1 MRLKAIAIIFG
12 ALVALSLLAHLMA
25 QSADPP
31 LVQASDLTYVGA
43 FRVPAGG
50 DDQHTFNYG
59 GTALQ
64 FDSRDG
70 GLWMVGHAQQQ
81 RAAEISIPTPSAS
94 TSLADLPRA
103 TLIRDFSDLLA
114 GKMGAIGSGEAHI
127 GGILPW
133 GDGLVVS
140 AYLYYDGSGAQQL
153 SHFAVAADGTVSGP
167 YRIGSARAGMV
178 SGYMT
183 PIPPEWQTAFGGPAL
198 TGQCCIP
205 IISRT
210 SFGPSATVFD
220 PSSLSNQSKAVQVVG
235 YPNEHQTL
243 GGYYDTD
250 LSHAFLMATSIGGL
264 VFPPGTRSVLFFGAQ
279 PGSVCYG
286 EGTSDQSKV
295 GQPVDGTVWCYDPTS
310 IYKGNHGYPWRGFVW
325 AYDAND
331 FVAVKNGQ
339 KNPWD
344 LKPYAT
350 WTLAAPMMSNDASAI
365 LGATYDPATRRL
377 YVSLGDADG
386 RAPVVAVYQL
396 AGESGSVNEN
406 PPATTEPP
414 VVTPP
419 SVQAAAPTATI
430 GSATCRVTAIKA
442 KMPSGGGWRAEFF
455 DGATSLGSDTG
466 GPATRP
472 AQTVSGGTHS
482 LTVRW
487 TKAGHDPIVTP
498 PLVLECQ

>member
-1 MRLKAIAIIFG
+1 
-12 ALVALSLLAHLMA
+12 
-25 QSADPP
+25 
-31 LVQASDLTYVGA
+31 VQAADLAYVGA
-43 FRVPAGG
+43 FRVPAGS
-50 DDQHTFNYG
+50 DDQHTFSYG

-81 RAAEISIPTPSAS
+81 RAAEITIPTPSES
-94 TSLADLPRA
+94 ISLADLPRA
-103 TLIRDFSDLLA
+103 ALKRDFTDLLA
-114 GKMGAIGSGEAHI
+114 GKMGAIGSGEAHV

-133 GDGLVVS
+133 GDGLIVS
-140 AYLYYDGSGAQQL
+140 AYLYYDGSGSQQV
-153 SHFAVAADGTVSGP
+153 SHFSIAADGTVSGP

-183 PIPPEWQTAFGGPAL
+183 PIPSEWQSALGGPAL

-220 PSSLSNQSKAVQVVG
+220 PAALSNQSKAVQVVG

-264 VFPPGTRSVLFFGAQ
+264 IFPSGTRSVLFFGAQ

-310 IYKGNHGYPWRGFVW
+310 IYKGNHGYPWRPFVW

-331 FVAVKNGQ
+331 LVAVKAGH

-350 WTLAAPMMSNDASAI
+350 WTLAAPLASQDASAVV
-365 LGATYDPATRRL
+365 GATYDPATRRI

-386 RAPVVAVYQL
+386 RAPIVAVYEL
-396 AGESGSVNEN
+396 AGSTPPDN
-406 PPATTEPP
+406 PPPATEPP

-419 SVQAAAPTATI
+419 PVTAAAPTATI
-430 GSATCRVTAIKA
+430 SAATCRVTSIKA
-442 KMPSGGGWRAEFF
+442 KMPAGGGWRAEFF
-455 DGATSLGSDTG
+455 DGDRSLGSDAG

-472 AQTVSGGTHS
+472 AQTVSGGEHS
-482 LTVRW
+482 IAVRW
-487 TKAGHDPIVTP
+487 TKAGHEPVITP